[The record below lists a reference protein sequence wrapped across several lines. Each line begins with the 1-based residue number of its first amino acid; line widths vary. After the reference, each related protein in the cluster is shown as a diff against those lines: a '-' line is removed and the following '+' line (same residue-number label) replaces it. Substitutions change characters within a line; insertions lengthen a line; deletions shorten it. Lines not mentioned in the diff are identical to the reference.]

1 MSLFKLHDLVRERT
15 FSHHV
20 RNSRIF
26 LLLAPTHTYLW
37 KLPTS
42 MGKLVASRKTKASQW
57 KTRLLRIFLEEIL
70 PKGKKKKR
78 KRRKIFTIH
87 KCVERPRHRT
97 SAVATILLTSSQVPE
112 LRSSLRGSKFWK
124 LCIRSTSSRIIG
136 SRENSLQKK
145 SSSSIRRKETP
156 LRIQHIQIYFNS
168 YFFFFFFFCKFYSPE
183 LQLFIRRFAPWRIQ
197 KCLLTHSLLFNPFTI
212 RMFHG
217 LCRNKLKNILRLLL
231 VRIYFFWFSII
242 GKRCE
247 NWEFNEI

>member
-1 MSLFKLHDLVRERT
+1 MLLISQLFNHSLIINKFSVTTQPSNCCSNSAISRKLFTSMSLSKLHDLVRERT
-15 FSHHV
+15 FSHNV

-26 LLLAPTHTYLW
+26 LLLAPTHTNLW
-37 KLPTS
+37 KFPTS

-70 PKGKKKKR
+70 SKEKQR
-78 KRRKIFTIH
+78 KRRKIFTMH

-168 YFFFFFFFCKFYSPE
+168 YFFFFF
-183 LQLFIRRFAPWRIQ
+183 LQILFIRAATFCSTICAMANSEVFINTFAA
-197 KCLLTHSLLFNPFTI
+197 
-212 RMFHG
+212 
-217 LCRNKLKNILRLLL
+217 
-231 VRIYFFWFSII
+231 IY
-242 GKRCE
+242 
-247 NWEFNEI
+247 

>member
-1 MSLFKLHDLVRERT
+1 MKISHLNGQTCSFEKNESLPMEDET
-15 FSHHV
+15 FTNFSR
-20 RNSRIF
+20 RNSFKR
-26 LLLAPTHTYLW
+26 
-37 KLPTS
+37 
-42 MGKLVASRKTKASQW
+42 
-57 KTRLLRIFLEEIL
+57 
-70 PKGKKKKR
+70 KKR
-78 KRRKIFTIH
+78 KRGKIFTMH

-168 YFFFFFFFCKFYSPE
+168 YFFFFFFCKFYSPE
-183 LQLFIRRFAPWRIQ
+183 LQLFVRRFAPWRIQ
-197 KCLLTHSLLFNPFTI
+197 KCLLTHSLLFINPFTI

-217 LCRNKLKNILRLLL
+217 LCKNELRNILRLLL
-231 VRIYFFWFSII
+231 VRIYFCLIFD
-242 GKRCE
+242 
-247 NWEFNEI
+247 NWEKKRKLRILWNIIIKWKGH